1 MLLSTVRFE
10 DEVAAFE
17 LDDLLSAPP
26 LAPVLLYG
34 SSTIRLWDSA
44 ETDFPNWPLVRR
56 GIGGATLKEC
66 VFWSE
71 RLLIRYAPSRVIL
84 YAGENDLADGIS
96 PEEVLH
102 QFQLLIHKI
111 RHSLGDVPLAFISIK
126 PSPARWA
133 IRAKILHTNH
143 LIEKLIMHHRHLQY
157 VDIVSD
163 MLNSHGLPR
172 LELYLDDE
180 LHLSPEGYC
189 VWADRLRAVS
199 DF

>member
-17 LDDLLSAPP
+17 LADRLSAPP

-44 ETDFPNWPLVRR
+44 EADFPSWPLVRR

-66 VFWSE
+66 VGWSD

-84 YAGENDLADGIS
+84 YAGDNDLADGAS
-96 PEEVLH
+96 PEEVMH
-102 QFQLLIHKI
+102 QFQLLVHKI
-111 RHSLGDVPLAFISIK
+111 RHALGEVPLLFISIK

-143 LIEKLIMHHRHLQY
+143 LIQSLIKHHRHLQY
-157 VDIVSD
+157 VDIVPE

-172 LELYLDDE
+172 QELYLEDG
-180 LHLSPEGYC
+180 LHLSPEGYR
-189 VWADRLRAVS
+189 VWAERLRLES